1 MVKGEEPQSAGQ
13 RLRLSFINIL
23 AVIVQLPLTKVPE
36 LIWRG
41 FCPNRNTGVVFCVI
55 ALVLVWGYHFKKF
68 QQKISI
74 ILLTTS
80 TEPAR

>member
-1 MVKGEEPQSAGQ
+1 MYLNMDAAVAPGKVVKGEEPQSAGQ

-41 FCPNRNTGVVFCVI
+41 FLSKSKHWRGFLCDRSGASVGGSF
-55 ALVLVWGYHFKKF
+55 
-68 QQKISI
+68 
-74 ILLTTS
+74 
-80 TEPAR
+80 